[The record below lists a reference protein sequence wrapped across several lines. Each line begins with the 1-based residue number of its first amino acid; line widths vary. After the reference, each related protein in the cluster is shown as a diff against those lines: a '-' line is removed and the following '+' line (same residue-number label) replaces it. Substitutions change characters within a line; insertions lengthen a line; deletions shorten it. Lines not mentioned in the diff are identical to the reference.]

1 MIKTAIFDKD
11 GTLIDTEPLHLRMWV
26 EALKER
32 GYPATDEI
40 LKECIGLNYP
50 SMDIL
55 LKGYFGEDFDI
66 NKHYPYVNEKTRE
79 YELKYG
85 IPIKKGFF
93 ELSDFLIS
101 MGIRSVIATSS
112 MHAEAE
118 FCLKHTGIADRFDG
132 IVGGDEIDNGK
143 PSPEI
148 FLKAA
153 SLMNC
158 SPSECV
164 IFEDSEN
171 GVKAALAA
179 GIKCFYIPDMKEI
192 PEDLQAKTIKLRSLD
207 EAIQYIN
214 R

>member
-1 MIKTAIFDKD
+1 MIKAAIFDKD

-26 EALKER
+26 EILKER
-32 GYPATDEI
+32 GYPATEEI

-50 SMDIL
+50 SMDTL
-55 LKGYFGEDFDI
+55 LKGYFGEEFDI
-66 NKHYPYVNEKTRE
+66 NEHYPYVNEKTRE
-79 YELKYG
+79 YELQHG
-85 IPIKKGFF
+85 IPVKKGFF
-93 ELSDFLIS
+93 ELSDYLIS
-101 MGIRSVIATSS
+101 KGIRSVIATSS

-118 FCLKHTGIADRFDG
+118 FCLKHTGIEDRFDG
-132 IVGGDEIDNGK
+132 IVGGDEIENGK

-153 SLMNC
+153 GLLGC
-158 SPSECV
+158 KPSECV

-192 PEDLQAKTIKLRSLD
+192 SEELQKETIKLRSLD
-207 EAIQYIN
+207 EAIKYIN
-214 R
+214 

>member
-26 EALKER
+26 EILNER
-32 GYPATDEI
+32 GYPASDEI

-50 SMDIL
+50 SMDAL
-55 LKGYFGEDFDI
+55 LKGYFGSDFDI
-66 NKHYPYVNEKTRE
+66 NEHYPYVNEKTRE
-79 YELKYG
+79 YEIEHG
-85 IPIKKGFF
+85 ISIKKGFF

-101 MGIRSVIATSS
+101 KGIRSVVATSS
-112 MHAEAE
+112 MHDEAQ
-118 FCLKHTGIADRFDG
+118 FCLKHTGIADRFNG
-132 IVGGDEIDNGK
+132 IIGGDEIENGK

-148 FLKAA
+148 FIKAA
-153 SLMNC
+153 TLMDS

-171 GVKAALAA
+171 GVKAALAT

-207 EAIQYIN
+207 EAIKYIN
-214 R
+214 